1 MEFCQGYEGEKRQK
15 AQIFYKSQNQNSAPA
30 AFPLRGF
37 AAFAPRAVQILT
49 VARAFPR
56 LVCAFLCLVRDSLF
70 LTG

>member
-30 AFPLRGF
+30 AFPIRGF
-37 AAFAPRAVQILT
+37 AAFALCVAQILT
-49 VARAFPR
+49 ARAFPR
-56 LVCAFLCLVRDSLF
+56 LVCAFLCRVRASLF